1 MTMSRLRL
9 LLRTSTFR
17 LALIYMALFGG
28 SVLMLLCFI
37 YYTTAGYVS
46 RQTDDAIFAEISS
59 LAERYRER
67 GLDGLAGTIAQRAAR
82 NPRGHAVYLLIDPRG
97 RRVAGNLDR
106 WPQDI
111 GREPTWIEFR
121 IQDPDSPH
129 GESYRARARQ
139 IELAGGFRLL
149 VGQDVQEQQRL
160 RELTIEA
167 LAWGL
172 ALTLALGLLGGVLM
186 SRTTLQRI
194 EAINRTSRGI
204 VGGEMRSRIPTRG
217 TGDEFDRLAENL
229 NAMLDQIEALMA
241 GIRQVSDNIAH
252 DLRSPLTR
260 LRSRL
265 ELARMQDASPAS
277 RAMLEGL
284 VEEVDGLL
292 STFNALLRI
301 AEIESGNRRAGF
313 TQIELSD
320 LVSDVVEL
328 YEPVAHEKGQ
338 SIAWRPMAG
347 LSIAGDR
354 HLLSQA
360 VANLIDNA
368 IKHSPQGS
376 RIEVAIAPGK
386 EGPLLIVADNGPGI
400 PMDQRDKVVQRFFR
414 LEASRSTP
422 GSGLGLSLV
431 AAVAKLHGARL
442 DLVDNDP
449 GLRAVIAFE
458 READRTR
465 SGQLNQGATI

>member
-1 MTMSRLRL
+1 MTVPRLRL

-17 LALIYMALFGG
+17 LALVYMALFGG
-28 SVLMLLCFI
+28 SVLVLLCFI
-37 YYTTAGYVS
+37 YFTTAGYVG
-46 RQTDDAIFAEISS
+46 RQTDEAIFAEISS
-59 LAERYRER
+59 LAERYREQ
-67 GLDGLAGTIAQRAAR
+67 GLDGLASTIAQRAAR
-82 NPRGHAVYLLIDPRG
+82 NPRGHAVYLLIDPTG
-97 RRVAGNLDR
+97 RRIAGNLDR
-106 WPQDI
+106 WPQDS
-111 GREPTWIEFR
+111 GREPSWIEFR

-160 RELTIEA
+160 RELTVEA

-172 ALTLALGLLGGVLM
+172 ALTLALGLIGGILM

-204 VGGEMRSRIPTRG
+204 VGGNMRSRIPTRG
-217 TGDEFDRLAENL
+217 TGDEFDRLAQNL
-229 NAMLDQIEALMA
+229 NAMLDQIEKLMD

-260 LRSRL
+260 LRSRI
-265 ELARMQDASPAS
+265 ELARMHEATPQG
-277 RAMLEGL
+277 RAMLDGL

-292 STFNALLRI
+292 STFSALLRI

-313 TQIELSD
+313 APVELD
-320 LVSDVVEL
+320 VLVRDVVEL
-328 YEPVAHEKGQ
+328 YEPVAQEKNQ
-338 SIAWRPMAG
+338 MIEATVAPA
-347 LSIAGDR
+347 LSILGDR

-360 VANLIDNA
+360 IANLVDNA
-368 IKHSPQGS
+368 IKHSPPGS
-376 RIEVAIAPGK
+376 RIEVSAVKA
-386 EGPLLIVADNGPGI
+386 EDGPTLTVADNGPGI
-400 PMDQRDKVVQRFFR
+400 PAEQRDKVLQRFFR

-431 AAVAKLHGARL
+431 AAAVKLHGARL
-442 DLVDNDP
+442 SLADNRP
-449 GLRAVIAFE
+449 GLRVTLAFE
-458 READRTR
+458 RP
-465 SGQLNQGATI
+465 G

>member
-1 MTMSRLRL
+1 MTMPRLRL

-17 LALIYMALFGG
+17 LALVYMALFGG
-28 SVLMLLCFI
+28 SVLVLLCFI
-37 YYTTAGYVS
+37 YFTTAGYVS
-46 RQTDDAIFAEISS
+46 RQTDEAIFAEISS

-67 GLDGLAGTIAQRAAR
+67 GLDGLASTIAQRAAR
-82 NPRGHAVYLLIDPRG
+82 NPRGHAVYLLLDPAG

-111 GREPTWIEFR
+111 GREPSWIEFR

-149 VGQDVQEQQRL
+149 VGQDVQEQERL

-172 ALTLALGLLGGVLM
+172 ALTLALGLIGGVLM

-194 EAINRTSRGI
+194 ETINRTSRGI
-204 VGGEMRSRIPTRG
+204 IGGDLRSRIPTRG
-217 TGDEFDRLAENL
+217 TGDEFDRLAQNL
-229 NAMLDQIEALMA
+229 NAMLDQIEMLME
-241 GIRQVSDNIAH
+241 GIRHVSNNIAH

-265 ELARMQDASPAS
+265 ELARMNEATPQA
-277 RAMLEGL
+277 RAMLDGL

-292 STFNALLRI
+292 STFSALLRI

-313 TQIELSD
+313 APVD
-320 LVSDVVEL
+320 LDVLVRDVVEL
-328 YEPVAHEKGQ
+328 YEPVAQEKDQ
-338 SIAWRPMAG
+338 TIATQLAPG
-347 LSIAGDR
+347 LSVLGDR

-360 VANLIDNA
+360 IANLLDNA
-368 IKHSPQGS
+368 IKHSPAGS
-376 RIEVAIAPGK
+376 RIEVATAQRP
-386 EGPLLIVADNGPGI
+386 EGPALTVADNGPGI
-400 PMDQRDKVVQRFFR
+400 PADQRDKVVQRFFR

-422 GSGLGLSLV
+422 GSGLGLSLA

-442 DLVDNDP
+442 SLEDNAP
-449 GLRAVIAFE
+449 GLRVVLSFE
-458 READRTR
+458 HR
-465 SGQLNQGATI
+465 GKP